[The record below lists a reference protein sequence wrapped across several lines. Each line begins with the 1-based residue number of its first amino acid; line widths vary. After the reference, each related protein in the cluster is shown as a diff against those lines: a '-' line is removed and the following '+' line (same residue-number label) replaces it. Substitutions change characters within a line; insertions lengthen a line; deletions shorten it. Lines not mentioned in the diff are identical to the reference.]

1 MRKVLTITAKI
12 TANVLVILFGILVLA
27 NVIMKANA
35 PQISSFPGATTQRIE
50 YSEEDEKNSK
60 RIILRSNIFLPTI
73 KA

>member
-12 TANVLVILFGILVLA
+12 TANVLVILFGSLVLA

-35 PQISSFPGATTQRIE
+35 PQISSFLGATTQRIE

>member
-35 PQISSFPGATTQRIE
+35 PQISSFLGATT
-50 YSEEDEKNSK
+50 
-60 RIILRSNIFLPTI
+60 
-73 KA
+73 

>member
-35 PQISSFPGATTQRIE
+35 PQISSFLGATTQRIE
-50 YSEEDEKNSK
+50 YSEEDEKKTRRELSCV
-60 RIILRSNIFLPTI
+60 RIFSFRL
-73 KA
+73 

>member
-35 PQISSFPGATTQRIE
+35 PQISSFLGATTQRIE

-73 KA
+73 

>member
-35 PQISSFPGATTQRIE
+35 PQISSFLGATTQRIE

-60 RIILRSNIFLPTI
+60 IIILRSNIFLPTI

>member
-12 TANVLVILFGILVLA
+12 TVNVLVILFGILVLA

-35 PQISSFPGATTQRIE
+35 PQISSFLGATTQRIE